1 MMHLKVRNTKAE
13 NTRQKLLD
21 LGVLEKNRKIL
32 RDREFVL
39 FPIKEPV
46 EINDTEIVEIQS
58 VNLEKKPISLK
69 DALKGK
75 LTEEELKTL
84 PRAFDTIG
92 DIAIIEIPD
101 ELLDKKEIIGNALL
115 PVFKGIKV
123 VALKESM
130 VDTEFRTR
138 KVEIIAGEKRTE
150 TIHREFDCIYK
161 LDIHSAYFSPR
172 LGTERIR
179 IAKQVKNNERV
190 LVMFAGVGPY
200 AILIAK
206 KAKPREIYAI
216 ELNPEAF
223 RYMKENIKLNK
234 VDVIPIL
241 GDARKE
247 TKKLGKFDRI
257 VMPLPKDAGNFL
269 DVAIPALEKN
279 GIIHFYDFSHNERES
294 IERVKKICSGLDYN
308 IEILNAVKCGSYS
321 PCLFRI
327 CVDFMVV

>member
-1 MMHLKVRNTKAE
+1 MHLKVRNA
-13 NTRQKLLD
+13 NAGNIRQKLLD
-21 LGVLEKNRKIL
+21 LGVLEKNRRIL
-32 RDREFVL
+32 RDREFVF
-39 FPIKEPV
+39 FPVKEPV
-46 EINDTEIVEIQS
+46 GIDDTEIVEITS
-58 VNLEKKPISLK
+58 ENPEKMPISLK

-75 LTEEELKTL
+75 FTENELKIL

-92 DIAIIEIPD
+92 DIAILEIPD
-101 ELLDKKEIIGNALL
+101 ELFEKREIIGNSLL
-115 PVFKGIKV
+115 SVFKSIKV
-123 VALKESM
+123 VALKDSG

-138 KVEIIAGEKRTE
+138 KIRIIAGEKRTE
-150 TIHREFDCIYK
+150 TIHREFDCVYK
-161 LDIHSAYFSPR
+161 LDIQSAYFSPR
-172 LGTERIR
+172 LGTERMR
-179 IAKQVKNNERV
+179 VAKQVKGSERV

-200 AILIAK
+200 AILIVK
-206 KAKPREIYAI
+206 KSKPGEIYAI
-216 ELNPEAF
+216 ELNPDAF

-241 GDARKE
+241 GDVREE
-247 TKKLGKFDRI
+247 TRKLGKFDRI

-279 GIIHFYDFSHNERES
+279 GIIHFYDFSHNEEES
-294 IERVKKICSGLDYN
+294 IEKVKNICSELGYD